1 MKITENDNTITATE
15 TLKFKDFSPKE
26 QEQFLYMIFK
36 DGLTLEEAQEKMAE
50 TMIDTMIDTILVP
63 FKEKNHFLY
72 NCFSDMYMDK
82 GTKTKVKADF
92 TNAMTKYMS
101 FYEYIKH
108 LLKNANLDEKLVREK
123 IEEME
128 KEIENED

>member
-26 QEQFLYMIFK
+26 QKQFLDMIYK
-36 DGLTLEEAQEKMAE
+36 DGLTLEEAKEKMTSE
-50 TMIDTMIDTILVP
+50 IIDEIIPHFD
-63 FKEKNHFLY
+63 KKNFV
-72 NCFSDMYMDK
+72 FPDMYVDK
-82 GTKTKVKADF
+82 KIKLKADF

-128 KEIENED
+128 KEFSYED

>member
-1 MKITENDNTITATE
+1 MKITENGNTITATE

-26 QEQFLYMIFK
+26 QERFFDMIWK
-36 DGLTLEEAQEKMAE
+36 DGLTLEEAYEKMAE
-50 TMIDTMIDTILVP
+50 TMMYTILVP
-63 FKEKNHFLY
+63 FKKNDFLY

-82 GTKTKVKADF
+82 ETETKVKTDF

-101 FYEYIKH
+101 FYNYIKH
-108 LLKNANLDEKLVREK
+108 LVKNGNVDNETIRRK

-128 KEIENED
+128 REIENED

>member
-15 TLKFKDFSPKE
+15 TLKFEDFSPKE
-26 QEQFLYMIFK
+26 QERFFDMIWK
-36 DGLTLEEAQEKMAE
+36 DGLTLEEAYEKMAE
-50 TMIDTMIDTILVP
+50 IMMDTILVP
-63 FKEKNHFLY
+63 FKEKNDFLY

-82 GTKTKVKADF
+82 ETKTKVKADF
-92 TNAMTKYMS
+92 TNAMTKYMG

-123 IEEME
+123 IKEME
-128 KEIENED
+128 REIENE